1 MQPTGKVI
9 GFKVVARYEIEQR
22 IEDPLR
28 RFFYIRVKAH
38 LIDGSSVDISRRI
51 SKEEDVFSRFWIRKD
66 GKVIGWNDYPHHPEI
81 PTFPYHEHEY
91 HAEHRKLRPT
101 EIKNVEEALS
111 KIEEEMLQKE
121 KKELEEARKEIAS
134 GSGVNLK
141 SLIKAG

>member
-1 MQPTGKVI
+1 MWPTGKII
-9 GFKVVARYEIEQR
+9 G

-51 SKEEDVFSRFWIRKD
+51 SREEEVFSCFWIRKD

-91 HAEHRKLRPT
+91 HAEHRELRPT

-111 KIEEEMLQKE
+111 KIEEEIFQSRSKSCSKE
-121 KKELEEARKEIAS
+121 QREASYVGAS
-134 GSGVNLK
+134 KHGL
-141 SLIKAG
+141 